1 MTAHR
6 GVAARTTIATP
17 RTSAW
22 ISPLVLAAV
31 AIACALPAILY
42 GPAIRERAQHLRAQ
56 QIDRENRT
64 VCAKLRAPLGSQGF
78 ARCVE
83 ALDDVRRR
91 QGEWLAAE
99 TAGLL

>member
-1 MTAHR
+1 MTAQQ
-6 GVAARTTIATP
+6 GVAAKTITAMP

-31 AIACALPAILY
+31 AIACALSAVLY
-42 GPAIRERAQHLRAQ
+42 GPATSERAQHLRAQ
-56 QIDRENRT
+56 QLDQENRT
-64 VCAKLRAPLGSQGF
+64 VCAKLKAPFGSHGF

-99 TAGLL
+99 TAGIL